1 MTGGAV
7 PKEFDPGGR
16 DPKAL
21 SARKI
26 GNPLLS
32 GYLQNL
38 TASQT
43 NSVVVRISVRFV
55 VVVVFA

>member
-1 MTGGAV
+1 LTGGAV

-43 NSVVVRISVRFV
+43 NEEASMSPIFRKRAMVR
-55 VVVVFA
+55 